1 MSATP
6 HDGRSRDED
15 PFTNRLPAVVGSVG
29 LASLTV
35 GAVLIDGWLPVSI
48 ALVTAL
54 MWWRTTTP
62 LALTVLTIGLT
73 AVIPPIFPAI
83 QFGGSMA
90 VISALGVPLVAFA
103 GGMGLLTIGSWVAS
117 GTVPPLAGGWMLL
130 PLGVGW
136 LFVGAAVAA
145 ALPLWLV
152 VVSCGGLTVLGAN
165 AITQLT
171 DYRLRITE
179 DTATIDHTDP

>member
-1 MSATP
+1 VSATS
-6 HDGRSRDED
+6 DDARSREEA
-15 PFTNRLPAVVGSVG
+15 PFTDRFPAVVGGVG
-29 LASLTV
+29 LASLTA
-35 GAVLIDGWLPVSI
+35 GAVLIEGWLPVGI
-48 ALVTAL
+48 VLVTAL
-54 MWWRTTTP
+54 VWWRTTTP

-73 AVIPPIFPAI
+73 VIIPPVFPAI

-90 VISALGVPLVAFA
+90 MISTLDVPLILFA
-103 GGMGLLTIGSWVAS
+103 SGMGLLTIGSWVAS
-117 GTVPPLAGGWMLL
+117 GTVPLLAGGWMLL

-152 VVSCGGLTVLGAN
+152 VVSCGGLTLLGAN

-171 DYRLRITE
+171 DYRLTTTE
-179 DTATIDHTDP
+179 ETAATVHRDQ

>member
-6 HDGRSRDED
+6 DDARSRKEV
-15 PFTNRLPAVVGSVG
+15 PFTDRFPAVVGG
-29 LASLTV
+29 AGIASLTA
-35 GAVLIDGWLPVSI
+35 GAVLIEGWLPVGI
-48 ALVTAL
+48 VLMTALV
-54 MWWRTTTP
+54 WWRTTTP

-73 AVIPPIFPAI
+73 LVIPPIFPAI
-83 QFGGSMA
+83 QFGGSIA
-90 VISALGVPLVAFA
+90 TISTLGVPLVAFA

-130 PLGVGW
+130 PLSVGW
-136 LFVGAAVAA
+136 LFIGVVAA
-145 ALPLWLV
+145 ADVPLWLV

-171 DYRLRITE
+171 EYRLTTTE
-179 DTATIDHTDP
+179 ETVALDHRDQ